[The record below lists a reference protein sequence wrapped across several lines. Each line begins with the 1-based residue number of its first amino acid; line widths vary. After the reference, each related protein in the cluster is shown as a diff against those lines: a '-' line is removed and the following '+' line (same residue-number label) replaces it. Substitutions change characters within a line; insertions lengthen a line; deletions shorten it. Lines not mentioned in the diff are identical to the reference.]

1 MARTDP
7 MKAASDVPAEMY
19 INATMASIALS
30 LFLYAI
36 GRKQAAVF
44 VGLWAP
50 TIVNLGLFMKLL
62 GRR

>member
-1 MARTDP
+1 MASKPLKT
-7 MKAASDVPAEMY
+7 ASQMEPETF
-19 INATMASIALS
+19 ITATGASIALS
-30 LFLYAI
+30 LLLYAF

-50 TIVNLGLFMKLL
+50 TIVNLGLFLKLL

>member
-1 MARTDP
+1 MASKPLKT
-7 MKAASDVPAEMY
+7 ASDMEPETF
-19 INATMASIALS
+19 ITATGASIVLS

-50 TIVNLGLFMKLL
+50 TIVNLGLFLKLL
-62 GRR
+62 GKR